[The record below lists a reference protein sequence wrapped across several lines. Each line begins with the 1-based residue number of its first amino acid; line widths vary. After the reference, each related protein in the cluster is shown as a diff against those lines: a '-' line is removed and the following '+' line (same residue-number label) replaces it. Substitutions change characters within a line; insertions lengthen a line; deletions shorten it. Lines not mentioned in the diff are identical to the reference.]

1 MLFKGSAVALVTP
14 FTKENKVNYD
24 KLEEL
29 VEFHIKNNTDAIV
42 VCGTT
47 GEASTLDDK
56 EHVATIKCVI
66 DAVNKRIPV
75 IAGTGGNDTEHSIM
89 LSRIAENFG
98 ADGLLIINPY
108 YNKGNKSGI
117 KAHFTKI
124 AQSVEIPIILYNVPS
139 RTGVNLSPK
148 LVAELA
154 YGVENIVGIK
164 EASGDMAQV
173 AEIARLVDDNFS
185 IYSGNDDSTLPLLSL
200 GGTGVISVLAN
211 ICPKQSHDLVYSF
224 LSGNI
229 EKSRE
234 LQLNLKPLIDAL
246 FVEVNPVPIKTAMNL
261 LGMEVGNLRLPL
273 SHMEASNINL
283 LKQELK
289 NYGFELK

>member
-1 MLFKGSAVALVTP
+1 MLFQGSAVALVTP

-56 EHVATIKCVI
+56 EHVAAIKCVI

-75 IAGTGGNDTEHSIM
+75 IAGTGGNDTDHSIM

-173 AEIARLVDDNFS
+173 AEIARLVDNNFS

-200 GGTGVISVLAN
+200 GGAGVISVLAN
-211 ICPKQSHDLVYSF
+211 ICPRESHDLVYSF
-224 LSGNI
+224 LSGNV

-234 LQLNLKPLIDAL
+234 LQLNMKPLIDAL

-289 NYGFELK
+289 NFGFDLK

>member
-1 MLFKGSAVALVTP
+1 MLFQGSAVALVTP

-56 EHVATIKCVI
+56 EHVAAIKCVI

-148 LVAELA
+148 LIAELA

-200 GGTGVISVLAN
+200 GGAGVISVLAN
-211 ICPKQSHDLVYSF
+211 ICPRESHDLVYSF
-224 LSGNI
+224 LSGNV

-234 LQLNLKPLIDAL
+234 LQLNMKPLIDAL
-246 FVEVNPVPIKTAMNL
+246 FVEVNPVPVKTAMNL
-261 LGMEVGNLRLPL
+261 LGMDVGNLRLPL

-289 NYGFELK
+289 NFGFDLK

>member
-14 FTKENKVNYD
+14 FTKENKVDYD

-47 GEASTLDDK
+47 GEASTLDDR

-154 YGVENIVGIK
+154 YGVENIIGIK

-200 GGTGVISVLAN
+200 GGVGVISVLAN
-211 ICPKQSHDLVYSF
+211 ICPRQSHDLVYSF
-224 LSGNI
+224 LSGNV

-273 SHMEASNINL
+273 SNMEASNINL

-289 NYGFELK
+289 NFGFELK

>member
-154 YGVENIVGIK
+154 YGVENIIGIK

>member
-1 MLFKGSAVALVTP
+1 MLFQGSAVALVTP

-56 EHVATIKCVI
+56 EHVAAIKCVI

-89 LSRIAENFG
+89 LSRIAENFS

-148 LVAELA
+148 LIAELA

-200 GGTGVISVLAN
+200 GGAGVISVLAN
-211 ICPKQSHDLVYSF
+211 ICPRESHDLVYSF
-224 LSGNI
+224 LSGNV

-234 LQLNLKPLIDAL
+234 LQLNMKPLIDAL
-246 FVEVNPVPIKTAMNL
+246 FVEVNPVPVKTAMNL
-261 LGMEVGNLRLPL
+261 LGMDVGNLRLPL

-289 NYGFELK
+289 NFGFDLK

>member
-1 MLFKGSAVALVTP
+1 MALVTP

-56 EHVATIKCVI
+56 EHVAAIKCVI

-173 AEIARLVDDNFS
+173 AEIARLVDNDFS

-200 GGTGVISVLAN
+200 GGAGVISVLAN
-211 ICPKQSHDLVYSF
+211 ICPRESHDLVYSF
-224 LSGNI
+224 LSGNV

-234 LQLNLKPLIDAL
+234 LQLNMKPLIDAL
-246 FVEVNPVPIKTAMNL
+246 FVEVNPVPIKTAMNS

-289 NYGFELK
+289 NFGFDLK

>member
-1 MLFKGSAVALVTP
+1 MLFQGSAVALVTP

-56 EHVATIKCVI
+56 EHVAAIKCVI

-117 KAHFTKI
+117 NAHFTKI

-148 LVAELA
+148 LIAELA

-200 GGTGVISVLAN
+200 GGAGVISVLAN
-211 ICPKQSHDLVYSF
+211 ICPRESHDLVYSF
-224 LSGNI
+224 LSGNV

-234 LQLNLKPLIDAL
+234 LQLNMKPLIDAL
-246 FVEVNPVPIKTAMNL
+246 FVEVNPVPVKTAMNL
-261 LGMEVGNLRLPL
+261 LGMDVGNLRLPL

-289 NYGFELK
+289 NFGFDLK

>member
-148 LVAELA
+148 VVAELA

>member
-1 MLFKGSAVALVTP
+1 MLFQGSAVALVTP

-47 GEASTLDDK
+47 GEASTLDDR
-56 EHVATIKCVI
+56 EHVAAIKCVI

-124 AQSVEIPIILYNVPS
+124 AQSVEIPIIMYNVPS
-139 RTGVNLSPK
+139 RTGVNLSPR

-173 AEIARLVDDNFS
+173 AEISRLVDDDFA

-200 GGTGVISVLAN
+200 GGYGVISVLAN
-211 ICPKQSHDLVYSF
+211 ICPRESHDLVYSF
-224 LSGNI
+224 LSGNV

-234 LQLNLKPLIDAL
+234 LQLNMKPLIDSL

-289 NYGFELK
+289 NFGFDLK

>member
-1 MLFKGSAVALVTP
+1 MLFQGSAVALVTP

-173 AEIARLVDDNFS
+173 AEIARLVDNDFS

-200 GGTGVISVLAN
+200 GGAGVISVLAN
-211 ICPKQSHDLVYSF
+211 ICPRESHDLVYSF
-224 LSGNI
+224 LSGNV

-234 LQLNLKPLIDAL
+234 LQLNMKPLIDAL
-246 FVEVNPVPIKTAMNL
+246 FVEVNPVPVKTAMNL

-289 NYGFELK
+289 NFGFDLK

>member
-1 MLFKGSAVALVTP
+1 MLFQGSAVALVTP

-56 EHVATIKCVI
+56 EHVAAIKCVI

-173 AEIARLVDDNFS
+173 AEIARLVDNDFS

-200 GGTGVISVLAN
+200 GGAGVISVLAN
-211 ICPKQSHDLVYSF
+211 ICPRESHDLVYSF
-224 LSGNI
+224 LSGNV

-234 LQLNLKPLIDAL
+234 LQLNMKPLIDAL
-246 FVEVNPVPIKTAMNL
+246 FVEVNPVPIKTAMNS

-289 NYGFELK
+289 NFGFDLK